1 MRSNYEFN
9 EIKGVV
15 KVNHEDI
22 KQALERGLFRKDEQ
36 DILKEI
42 KEE

>member
-15 KVNHEDI
+15 KVNNQDI
-22 KQALERGLFRKDEQ
+22 KQALERGLFRKD
-36 DILKEI
+36 
-42 KEE
+42 